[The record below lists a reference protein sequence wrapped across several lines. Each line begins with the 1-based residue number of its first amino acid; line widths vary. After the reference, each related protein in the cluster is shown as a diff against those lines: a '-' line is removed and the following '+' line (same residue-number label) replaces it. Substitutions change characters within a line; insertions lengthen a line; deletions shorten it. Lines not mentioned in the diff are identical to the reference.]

1 MEGGNFILRQSSVIM
16 EKEDAEMM
24 NVKEVALTIEWFK
37 AHGLTDAD
45 VTNYLTYI
53 ATGVGLED
61 KEPVAKEATT

>member
-1 MEGGNFILRQSSVIM
+1 MKKGSTVM
-16 EKEDAEMM
+16 EKEDVEMM

-45 VTNYLTYI
+45 ITNFLTYI

-61 KEPVAKEATT
+61 KEPAAKE